1 MNHGKDKDT
10 ISYSISTLFLPVSV
24 PGKTKQH
31 NNNKLRPTVMPL
43 KSMMLQHE

>member
-1 MNHGKDKDT
+1 MNRGKDKDD

-31 NNNKLRPTVMPL
+31 NNNRVNSDLL
-43 KSMMLQHE
+43 

>member
-1 MNHGKDKDT
+1 MNHGKDKDG

-31 NNNKLRPTVMPL
+31 NNNRANSDLL
-43 KSMMLQHE
+43 YYH